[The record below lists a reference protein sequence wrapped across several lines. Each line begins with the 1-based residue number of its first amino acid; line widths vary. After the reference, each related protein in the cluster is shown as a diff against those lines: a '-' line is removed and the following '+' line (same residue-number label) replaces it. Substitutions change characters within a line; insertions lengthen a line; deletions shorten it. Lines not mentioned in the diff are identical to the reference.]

1 MALSLFGGLC
11 QIKSMHI
18 GKACSWSLGKNV
30 KLTMHLIGVIYKNM
44 NKIIKKISITVFIV
58 CVIQSSLAFAEVYG
72 GGYWEAIG
80 LGNMSCEEYVTKTK
94 DEGYRE
100 LGAVWLSGFMSGVNF
115 TSEDVYDI
123 TWGEDLYVLTD
134 LVIMR
139 CSENPKKL
147 LSDVATEM
155 VYKRYQ
161 DKNYSATKDVKN

>member
-1 MALSLFGGLC
+1 
-11 QIKSMHI
+11 
-18 GKACSWSLGKNV
+18 
-30 KLTMHLIGVIYKNM
+30 M
-44 NKIIKKISITVFIV
+44 NKYIKKISITVFII
-58 CVIQSSLAFAEVYG
+58 CVIQSSSAFAEVYG

-80 LGNMSCEEYVTKTK
+80 LGNMSCEEFVAKNK
-94 DEGYRE
+94 DESYRE

-134 LVIMR
+134 LVITR
-139 CSENPKKL
+139 CTENPKKL

-161 DKNYSATKDVKN
+161 DKNYSATKDIDAK